1 MDLRTVDRSAEKAL
15 SEPLLEHSRDE
26 ETPNGPVV
34 VHECNVNQEQNGGD
48 SNANDGT
55 VPIAAPFSMKSELS
69 EMASLGI
76 PLIVSFF
83 CRMAMASTDSSFV
96 GHVNDDHYTAETYLA
111 AAVLSDMVLTTCI
124 TPPLAFNQVLNAL
137 VGQSMGSGN
146 PKMAGIWLQQSCF
159 WLSVT
164 MLPCLFGLFK
174 VEPVLLFLGFS
185 PEISTVAGI
194 YAKYNLIWPIPN
206 GLYQC
211 MRFYFQAQGL
221 PRPAMYNNIIFL
233 FVNAFLNW
241 TFVFGGPLR
250 YFFGWNGFGFIG
262 AAISLSISR
271 TLQSLSYFLYM
282 FVWKQHHK
290 ATWPASGWSL
300 SHHTA
305 SRTWEFM
312 KQSLPN
318 IGTLLFQVIAGQAT
332 TVLVGRLGELPIA
345 ASSALSTV
353 TGPWA
358 GSLSATCC
366 TISAVRVGYH
376 LGRGDGVAAQKST
389 IIVLYF
395 VTAMNIIM
403 AALFLSPLR
412 HLVLDIATNDE
423 AILDLVAKLVPAM
436 LVGTYLSLVV
446 GNITQGVFGGM
457 GRPVIATI
465 LSFGLELPL
474 SIGGVALY
482 ILAFHGDLL
491 GVYWWQAIA
500 GAIELVIVVAI
511 LLRSDWSKCAIE
523 ARRRNEGMLTEEV
536 DDNTTPL
543 LNESVEFT
551 TDPESAS
558 FDGDARTDADSS
570 IETGSSQ

>member
-1 MDLRTVDRSAEKAL
+1 M
-15 SEPLLEHSRDE
+15 
-26 ETPNGPVV
+26 
-34 VHECNVNQEQNGGD
+34 
-48 SNANDGT
+48 
-55 VPIAAPFSMKSELS
+55 
-69 EMASLGI
+69 
-76 PLIVSFF
+76 
-83 CRMAMASTDSSFV
+83 
-96 GHVNDDHYTAETYLA
+96 
-111 AAVLSDMVLTTCI
+111 
-124 TPPLAFNQVLNAL
+124 
-137 VGQSMGSGN
+137 
-146 PKMAGIWLQQSCF
+146 
-159 WLSVT
+159 
-164 MLPCLFGLFK
+164 
-174 VEPVLLFLGFS
+174 LLFLGFS

-250 YFFGWNGFGFIG
+250 YMYGWNGFGFIG

-271 TLQSLSYFLYM
+271 TLQGVSYFLYM

-290 ATWPASGWSL
+290 ATWPENGWSL
-300 SHHTA
+300 SNHTA

-345 ASSALSTV
+345 ASSAMSTV
-353 TGPWA
+353 TIPWS

-389 IIVLYF
+389 MLVLYF

-403 AALFLSPLR
+403 AAAFLSPMR
-412 HLVLDIATNDE
+412 HWVLGIATNDE
-423 AILDLVAKLVPAM
+423 TILELVAKLIPAM
-436 LVGTYLSLVV
+436 LVGTYLSVVV

-500 GAIELVIVVAI
+500 AAIELAIVAAI
-511 LLRSDWSKCAIE
+511 LVRSDWHKCAVE
-523 ARRRNEGMLTEEV
+523 AQNRNEAVPPTEEM

-543 LNESVEFT
+543 LNGSVDVN

-558 FDGDARTDADSS
+558 SGADARMDSESSAEADSL
-570 IETGSSQ
+570 Q